1 MKKPGIIFDCDGT
14 LVNSL
19 ANAMISFNH
28 ALDQVGEPPR
38 SPEVIKKYFG
48 SAADRILL
56 NVLGGDEK
64 KALKAFEYYLDHQS
78 ELALQTELHD
88 GIRELLDLLEGKQIP
103 IAIVTGRHERDLDLV
118 LKPHRLADYFITLVA
133 DNHLPHS
140 KPAPDGI
147 LLAAKR
153 MGLPPDQ
160 TFYVGDSIVDVQ
172 AANAAGS
179 VSVAALW
186 DSLAK
191 PEELSREKPEYQA
204 RQPWDVWI
212 YFCQHF
218 GLG

>member
-19 ANAMISFNH
+19 ANAMISFNY
-28 ALDQVGEPPR
+28 ALDKVGEAPR
-38 SPEVIKKYFG
+38 PPEVIKKYFG
-48 SAADRILL
+48 ASADRILL
-56 NVLGGDEK
+56 NVLGDEA
-64 KALKAFEYYLDHQS
+64 KAMKAFEFYLDRQS
-78 ELALQTELHD
+78 ELALTTELHD
-88 GIRELLDLLEGKQIP
+88 GIRELLDLLEEKDIP

-147 LLAAKR
+147 LLAAER
-153 MGLPPDQ
+153 MGLEPAQ

-172 AANAAGS
+172 AAHAAGS

-191 PEELSREKPEYQA
+191 PEELTREKPKYQA

-218 GLG
+218 GLS